1 MMTSLPWMRYVALGD
16 SLTEGVGDPI
26 ADGSLRGWA
35 DMLAGA
41 LKRSNPDLDYRNLAR
56 RSLTAAQVRQSQ
68 LEPALAVAPDLASV
82 AVGMN
87 DVLAPSFDKNSF
99 ERDLVSLVHPLIESG
114 ATVLVGTLPEDLP
127 LLRLMRGK
135 AAATRSRLKTVGAVV
150 GAVCGDL
157 GALVVDAPEEWSYG
171 IAECSVDGCHPN
183 ARGHAHIARIALGV
197 LCAHASV
204 VPAELPASH
213 GGWAKGAAR
222 QLRWLVT
229 EGYLGHVVDP
239 RRFLWRTK
247 TRAESPR
254 RSSPKKA

>member
-1 MMTSLPWMRYVALGD
+1 MRYVALGD

-157 GALVVDAPEEWSYG
+157 GALVVDAPEE
-171 IAECSVDGCHPN
+171 
-183 ARGHAHIARIALGV
+183 
-197 LCAHASV
+197 
-204 VPAELPASH
+204 
-213 GGWAKGAAR
+213 
-222 QLRWLVT
+222 
-229 EGYLGHVVDP
+229 
-239 RRFLWRTK
+239 
-247 TRAESPR
+247 
-254 RSSPKKA
+254 